1 MRTITYYFHVLP
13 RHHDYFR
20 HAWLAAQDTFGT
32 FIGLRKCHFHAP
44 KKREQPFTVI
54 FDWDSQAHFDRFTR
68 TWVGVWLI
76 NGMGLEAVDFFAPTR
91 TSGLG
96 SAQSTNNTIY
106 KAQK

>member
-1 MRTITYYFHVLP
+1 MRTITYHFHVLP

-20 HAWLAAQDTFGT
+20 HAWLAAQDTLGT
-32 FIGLRKCHFHAP
+32 FIGLKKFQLCRP
-44 KKREQPFTVI
+44 QKREQPFTVI

-76 NGMGLEAVDFFAPTR
+76 NGMGLEARDFFAPTR

-96 SAQSTNNTIY
+96 SPQPISTNIL
-106 KAQK
+106 